1 MRVLRRFLITIA
13 YVSLVSILVLVSI
26 VVIHAIRESLDTV
39 KNIVVDNLDKNAS
52 QGDLFQHN
60 QNLLFLIPLTMI
72 IIIIVGFI
80 AIYVYRPKR

>member
-1 MRVLRRFLITIA
+1 MITIA

>member
-1 MRVLRRFLITIA
+1 MRRFLITIA

-39 KNIVVDNLDKNAS
+39 KNIVVDNLDENAS
-52 QGDLFQHN
+52 QGDLFQYN